1 MTTFASRRQPMIIV
15 DLPRLFERTPP
26 HSVEAEMAL
35 LGSVLLLG
43 KDGALMGEVRQHVLS
58 SEDFYCEV
66 HAAIYRAALEV
77 MNEDGSFDLVTLI
90 DLLRAKSQMLVEDGD
105 LDPRGEFTGVTVSY
119 LTKLAES
126 VPSATNAPHYA
137 KTVGMLAAARRGIE
151 AGGRLIH
158 QLYHLETTNPERMF
172 AIVDEAQSKL
182 YELAKRRDAMGLET
196 VGASDLKDLV
206 AAEVERQEA
215 EDRPR
220 GVLSGFHQLDEA
232 LNGFHPGEVTVIG
245 ARPSMGKTA
254 LACGLLDQIA
264 GRGVPVAL
272 FSFEMSKAAIAQRLL
287 SLESGIP
294 MHRFRAQE
302 RLRDDEFKQLMY
314 GKGRLE
320 KKPIK
325 VVCGPSTATFIR
337 TETRR
342 MVVEEGVSI
351 IAIDYLQLMH
361 DPTTAGA
368 GRVLEIG
375 AMSRALKLLALE
387 LNIAVVLLSQLNRDV
402 TKRGDNFRPR
412 MNDLRDSGA
421 IEQDADNIILLH
433 REDYYHKGDQ
443 AWLVEHSAQIDV
455 AELIIEKQR
464 NGPPGTV
471 KLHWHGERMR
481 FVNWDGA
488 YHGRELERGE
498 QRGGM

>member
-1 MTTFASRRQPMIIV
+1 MTTFPRRPPMIVV
-15 DLPRLFERTPP
+15 DLPRLFDRTPP

-35 LGSVLLLG
+35 LGSVLLMG

-58 SEDFYCEV
+58 SEDFFCEI

-77 MNEDGSFDLVTLI
+77 LSEDGSLDLVTLI
-90 DLLRAKSQMLVEDGD
+90 ELLRAKGHALTEDRAV
-105 LDPRGEFTGVTVSY
+105 DPRDEFVGVPMSY
-119 LTKLAES
+119 LVKLAES
-126 VPSATNAPHYA
+126 VPSAMAAPHYA
-137 KTVGMLAAARRGIE
+137 KLVGMLAAARRGIE

-158 QLYHLETTNPERMF
+158 QLYHLDSTNPERMF
-172 AIVDEAQSKL
+172 EIVDEAQAKL
-182 YELAKRRDAMGLET
+182 YDIAKRRDAMGLET
-196 VGASDLKDLV
+196 VGASDLRDLV
-206 AAEVERQEA
+206 QAEVERQEA

-264 GRGVPVAL
+264 GRSVPVAL

-287 SLESGIP
+287 ALESGIP
-294 MHRFRAQE
+294 MHRFRSQQ
-302 RLRDDEFKQLMY
+302 RLSDDEFEQLMFAQ
-314 GKGRLE
+314 GRLAAR
-320 KKPIK
+320 PIK
-325 VVCGPSTATFIR
+325 VVCGPSTPSFVR
-337 TETRR
+337 TEARR
-342 MVVEEGVSI
+342 LVVEEGVSI

-361 DPTTAGA
+361 EPGTAGA

-375 AMSRALKLLALE
+375 AISRALKLLALE
-387 LNIAVVLLSQLNRDV
+387 LNVAVVLLSQLNRDV

-433 REDYYHKGDQ
+433 REDYYHKGDDQ
-443 AWLVEHSAQIDV
+443 WKCEHVDLVDV

-481 FVNWDGA
+481 FVNWDAA
-488 YHGRELERGE
+488 YHGRELERAE